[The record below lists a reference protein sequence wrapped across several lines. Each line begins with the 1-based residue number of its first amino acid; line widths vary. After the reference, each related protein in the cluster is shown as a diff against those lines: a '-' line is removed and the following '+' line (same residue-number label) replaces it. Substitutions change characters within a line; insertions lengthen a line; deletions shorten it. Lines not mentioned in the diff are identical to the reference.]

1 MSGINKVI
9 LIGHLG
15 KDPEMR
21 YLEGGVSVTSF
32 PLATSET
39 FNKDGQKVEQTE
51 WHNIVMW
58 RGLADVAAKFLQK
71 GKLVYIEGKL
81 RTRSFEDKEGIK
93 RYTTEIVAENFTMLG
108 RKSDF
113 EPDGNSRQTGKGPT
127 NRDTFHNNTAYRRS
141 SVLNPLNPIKKAPRV
156 IGELFYLSNNYLPPG
171 GQWSFKYWVNKVCK
185 CNVVPS
191 PSNIPCERLGY
202 DISWNCLLYLI
213 SSLISN
219 SAFL

>member
-9 LIGHLG
+9 LVGHLG
-15 KDPEMR
+15 KDPEVR

-39 FNKDGQKVEQTE
+39 FNKDGRKVEQTE

-58 RGLADVAAKFLQK
+58 RGLADVAAKYLQK

-93 RYTTEIVAENFTMLG
+93 KYTTEVVAENFTLLG

-113 EPDGNSRQTGKGPT
+113 ENDGIKQTEKPQLSG
-127 NRDTFHNNTAYRRS
+127 DM
-141 SVLNPLNPIKKAPRV
+141 LN
-156 IGELFYLSNNYLPPG
+156 GM
-171 GQWSFKYWVNKVCK
+171 
-185 CNVVPS
+185 
-191 PSNIPCERLGY
+191 
-202 DISWNCLLYLI
+202 DIDNL
-213 SSLISN
+213 
-219 SAFL
+219 

>member
-39 FNKDGQKVEQTE
+39 FNKDGQKMEQTE

-58 RGLADVAAKFLQK
+58 RGLADVAGKFLQK

-81 RTRSFEDKEGIK
+81 RTRSFEDKEGVK
-93 RYTTEIVAENFTMLG
+93 KYTTEVVAENFTMLG
-108 RKSDF
+108 RKTDF
-113 EPDGNSRQTGKGPT
+113 ENGTGNGGTSQDNSKQEDAVDYSAEAEG
-127 NRDTFHNNTAYRRS
+127 DD
-141 SVLNPLNPIKKAPRV
+141 
-156 IGELFYLSNNYLPPG
+156 LP
-171 GQWSFKYWVNKVCK
+171 F
-185 CNVVPS
+185 
-191 PSNIPCERLGY
+191 
-202 DISWNCLLYLI
+202 
-213 SSLISN
+213 
-219 SAFL
+219 

>member
-15 KDPEMR
+15 KDPELR
-21 YLEGGVSVTSF
+21 TLDGGVSVTSF

-39 FNKDGQKVEQTE
+39 FNKDGQRVEQTE

-58 RGLADVAAKFLQK
+58 RGLADLAAKFLQK

-93 RYTTEIVAENFTMLG
+93 KYTTEVVAENFTMLG

-113 EPDGNSRQTGKGPT
+113 EDNGNTRQTGKGVS
-127 NRDTFHNNTAYRRS
+127 NDTFS
-141 SVLNPLNPIKKAPRV
+141 SSAEND
-156 IGELFYLSNNYLPPG
+156 LP
-171 GQWSFKYWVNKVCK
+171 F
-185 CNVVPS
+185 
-191 PSNIPCERLGY
+191 
-202 DISWNCLLYLI
+202 
-213 SSLISN
+213 
-219 SAFL
+219 